1 MKRLDGKVCIIT
13 GSNSGVGAATA
24 ELFARE
30 GAKVVITARR
40 VDKLEEV
47 ANKIKAEG
55 GEVLAVR
62 CDVSNEDD
70 VKSMFDALGKLDVV
84 VNNAGIAKD
93 SDPMEKSAEEF
104 LEVIKVNLLGTFLVS
119 KYAVNHVDKGCIVN
133 ISSTNALDT
142 YYPESLDYDAS
153 KAGVISL
160 THNFSLYLK
169 DRDIR
174 VNVVCPDWIDT
185 DMNLGMDE
193 EYKKSLGVF
202 LKPEEVAKVVYDV
215 SIDESVNDAVIRVA
229 DNSVK

>member
-1 MKRLDGKVCIIT
+1 MNVLVT
-13 GSNSGVGAATA
+13 GGARGLGLAISLYYLKMGHSVVVNYNNSDEMALKLKSEYGD
-24 ELFARE
+24 
-30 GAKVVITARR
+30 R
-40 VDKLEEV
+40 VSIV
-47 ANKIKAEG
+47 KA
-55 GEVLAVR
+55 
-62 CDVSNEDD
+62 DVSNEDD
-70 VKSMFDALGKLDVV
+70 VKRMFDELGKLDVV

-104 LEVIKVNLLGTFLVS
+104 LEVIKVSLLGTFLVS
-119 KYAVNHVDKGCIVN
+119 KYAVNHVDKVCIVN

-142 YYPESLDYDAS
+142 YYPESMDYDAS

-160 THNFSLYLK
+160 THNFSLYLR
-169 DRDIR
+169 DRGIR

-193 EYKKSLGVF
+193 EYKKSLGKF

-215 SIDESVNDAVIRVA
+215 SIDESVNDAVIRVG

>member
-1 MKRLDGKVCIIT
+1 MKVLVT
-13 GSNSGVGAATA
+13 GGARGLGLAISLYYLKMRHSVVVNYNNSSEMA
-24 ELFARE
+24 LKLKRE
-30 GAKVVITARR
+30 YGDR
-40 VDKLEEV
+40 VSIV
-47 ANKIKAEG
+47 KA
-55 GEVLAVR
+55 
-62 CDVSNEDD
+62 DVSNEDD
-70 VKSMFDALGKLDVV
+70 VKRMFDALGKLDVV

-93 SDPMEKSAEEF
+93 SDPMEKSTEEF

-142 YYPESLDYDAS
+142 YYPESMDYDAS

-185 DMNLGMDE
+185 DMNLEMDE

-215 SIDESVNDAVIRVA
+215 SIDESINDAVIRVG

>member
-1 MKRLDGKVCIIT
+1 MNVLVT
-13 GSNSGVGAATA
+13 GGARGLGLAISLYYLKMGHSVVVNYNNSSDLALKLKSEYGD
-24 ELFARE
+24 
-30 GAKVVITARR
+30 R
-40 VDKLEEV
+40 VS
-47 ANKIKAEG
+47 I
-55 GEVLAVR
+55 VR
-62 CDVSNEDD
+62 ADVSNEDD
-70 VKSMFDALGKLDVV
+70 VKRMFDALGKLDVV

-142 YYPESLDYDAS
+142 YYPESMDYDAS

-185 DMNLGMDE
+185 DMNLEMDE

-215 SIDESVNDAVIRVA
+215 SIDESVNDAVIRVG

>member
-1 MKRLDGKVCIIT
+1 MKVLVT
-13 GSNSGVGAATA
+13 GGARGLGLAISLCYLKMGHSVVVNYNNSDEMALKLKSEYGD
-24 ELFARE
+24 
-30 GAKVVITARR
+30 R
-40 VDKLEEV
+40 VSI
-47 ANKIKAEG
+47 IKA
-55 GEVLAVR
+55 
-62 CDVSNEDD
+62 DVSNEDD
-70 VKSMFDALGKLDVV
+70 VKKMFDALGKLDVV

-93 SDPMEKSAEEF
+93 SDPIEKSAEEF

-142 YYPESLDYDAS
+142 YYPESIDYDAS

-169 DRDIR
+169 DRGIR

-185 DMNLGMDE
+185 DMNLEMDE

-202 LKPEEVAKVVYDV
+202 LKPEEVARVVYDV
-215 SIDESVNDAVIRVA
+215 SIDESINDAVIRVG

>member
-1 MKRLDGKVCIIT
+1 MKVLVT
-13 GSNSGVGAATA
+13 GGARGLGLAISLYYLKMGHSVVVNYNNSSDLALKLKSEYGD
-24 ELFARE
+24 
-30 GAKVVITARR
+30 R
-40 VDKLEEV
+40 VSIV
-47 ANKIKAEG
+47 KA
-55 GEVLAVR
+55 
-62 CDVSNEDD
+62 DVSNEDD
-70 VKSMFDALGKLDVV
+70 VKRMFDALGKLDVV

-142 YYPESLDYDAS
+142 YYPESMDYDAS

-174 VNVVCPDWIDT
+174 VNVVCPDRIDT

-202 LKPEEVAKVVYDV
+202 LNPEEVAKVVYDV
-215 SIDESVNDAVIRVA
+215 SIDKSVNDIVIRVG

>member
-1 MKRLDGKVCIIT
+1 MKVLVT
-13 GSNSGVGAATA
+13 GGARGLGLAISLYYLKMGHSVVVNYNNSDEMALKLKSEYGD
-24 ELFARE
+24 
-30 GAKVVITARR
+30 R
-40 VDKLEEV
+40 VSIV
-47 ANKIKAEG
+47 KA
-55 GEVLAVR
+55 
-62 CDVSNEDD
+62 DVSNEDD
-70 VKSMFDALGKLDVV
+70 VKRMFDSLGKLDVV

-142 YYPESLDYDAS
+142 YYPESMDYDAS

-185 DMNLGMDE
+185 DMNLEMDE

-215 SIDESVNDAVIRVA
+215 SVDESVNDAVIRVG

>member
-1 MKRLDGKVCIIT
+1 MKVLVT
-13 GSNSGVGAATA
+13 GGARGLGFAISLYYLKMGHSVVVNYNNSSDLALKLKSEYGD
-24 ELFARE
+24 
-30 GAKVVITARR
+30 R
-40 VDKLEEV
+40 VSIV
-47 ANKIKAEG
+47 KA
-55 GEVLAVR
+55 
-62 CDVSNEDD
+62 DVSNEDD
-70 VKSMFDALGKLDVV
+70 VKRMFDALGKLDVV

-142 YYPESLDYDAS
+142 YYPESMDYDAS

-202 LKPEEVAKVVYDV
+202 LNPEEVAKVVYDV
-215 SIDESVNDAVIRVA
+215 SIDESVNDVVIRVG

>member
-1 MKRLDGKVCIIT
+1 MKVLVT
-13 GSNSGVGAATA
+13 GGARGLGLAISLYYLKMGHSVVVNYNNSSDLALKLKSEYGD
-24 ELFARE
+24 
-30 GAKVVITARR
+30 R
-40 VDKLEEV
+40 VSIV
-47 ANKIKAEG
+47 KA
-55 GEVLAVR
+55 
-62 CDVSNEDD
+62 DVSNEDD
-70 VKSMFDALGKLDVV
+70 VKRMFDALGKLDVV

-93 SDPMEKSAEEF
+93 GDPMEKSAEEF

-142 YYPESLDYDAS
+142 YYPESMDYDAS

-202 LKPEEVAKVVYDV
+202 LNPEEVAKVVYDV
-215 SIDESVNDAVIRVA
+215 SIDESVNDVVIRVG
-229 DNSVK
+229 DNCVK

>member
-1 MKRLDGKVCIIT
+1 MKVLVT
-13 GSNSGVGAATA
+13 GGARGLGLAISLYYLKMGHSVVVNYNNSDEMALKLKSEYGD
-24 ELFARE
+24 
-30 GAKVVITARR
+30 R
-40 VDKLEEV
+40 VSIV
-47 ANKIKAEG
+47 KA
-55 GEVLAVR
+55 
-62 CDVSNEDD
+62 DVSNEDD
-70 VKSMFDALGKLDVV
+70 VKKMFDALGKLDVV

-142 YYPESLDYDAS
+142 YYPESMDYDAS

-185 DMNLGMDE
+185 DMNLEMDE

-215 SIDESVNDAVIRVA
+215 SVDESVNDAVIRVG

>member
-1 MKRLDGKVCIIT
+1 MKVLVT
-13 GSNSGVGAATA
+13 GGARGLGLAISLYYLKMGHSVVVNYNNSSDLALKLKSEYGD
-24 ELFARE
+24 
-30 GAKVVITARR
+30 R
-40 VDKLEEV
+40 VSIV
-47 ANKIKAEG
+47 KA
-55 GEVLAVR
+55 
-62 CDVSNEDD
+62 DVSNEDD
-70 VKSMFDALGKLDVV
+70 VKRMFDALGKLDVV

-142 YYPESLDYDAS
+142 YYPESMDYDAS

-202 LKPEEVAKVVYDV
+202 LKPEEVAK
-215 SIDESVNDAVIRVA
+215 E
-229 DNSVK
+229 

>member
-1 MKRLDGKVCIIT
+1 MKVLVT
-13 GSNSGVGAATA
+13 GGARGLGLAISLYYLKMGHSVVVNYNNSSDLALKLKSEYGD
-24 ELFARE
+24 
-30 GAKVVITARR
+30 R
-40 VDKLEEV
+40 VS
-47 ANKIKAEG
+47 I
-55 GEVLAVR
+55 VR
-62 CDVSNEDD
+62 ADVSNEDD
-70 VKSMFDALGKLDVV
+70 VKRMFDALGKLDVV

-142 YYPESLDYDAS
+142 YYPESMDYDAS

-185 DMNLGMDE
+185 DMNLEMDE

-215 SIDESVNDAVIRVA
+215 SIDESINDAVIRVG

>member
-1 MKRLDGKVCIIT
+1 MKVLVT
-13 GSNSGVGAATA
+13 GGARGLGLAISLYYLKMGHSVVVNYNNSDEMALKLKSEYGD
-24 ELFARE
+24 
-30 GAKVVITARR
+30 R
-40 VDKLEEV
+40 VSIV
-47 ANKIKAEG
+47 KA
-55 GEVLAVR
+55 
-62 CDVSNEDD
+62 DVSNEDD
-70 VKSMFDALGKLDVV
+70 VKRMFDALGKLDIV

-142 YYPESLDYDAS
+142 YYPESMDYDAS

-215 SIDESVNDAVIRVA
+215 SIDESVNDVVIRVG

>member
-1 MKRLDGKVCIIT
+1 MKVLVT
-13 GSNSGVGAATA
+13 GGARGLGLAISLYYLKMGHSVVVNYNNSSDLALKLKSEYGD
-24 ELFARE
+24 
-30 GAKVVITARR
+30 R
-40 VDKLEEV
+40 VSIV
-47 ANKIKAEG
+47 KA
-55 GEVLAVR
+55 
-62 CDVSNEDD
+62 DVSNEDD
-70 VKSMFDALGKLDVV
+70 VKRMFDALGKLDVV

-142 YYPESLDYDAS
+142 YYPESMDYDAS

-193 EYKKSLGVF
+193 EYEKSLGVF
-202 LKPEEVAKVVYDV
+202 LNPEEVAKVVYDV
-215 SIDESVNDAVIRVA
+215 SIDESVNDVVIRVG

>member
-1 MKRLDGKVCIIT
+1 MKVLVT
-13 GSNSGVGAATA
+13 GGARGLGLAISLYYLKMGHSVVVNYNNSDEMALKLKSEYGD
-24 ELFARE
+24 
-30 GAKVVITARR
+30 R
-40 VDKLEEV
+40 VSIV
-47 ANKIKAEG
+47 KA
-55 GEVLAVR
+55 
-62 CDVSNEDD
+62 DVSNEDD
-70 VKSMFDALGKLDVV
+70 VKRMFDALGKLDVV

-142 YYPESLDYDAS
+142 YYPESMDYDAS

-185 DMNLGMDE
+185 DMNLEMDE

-215 SIDESVNDAVIRVA
+215 SIDESVNDAVIRVG

>member
-1 MKRLDGKVCIIT
+1 MKVLVT
-13 GSNSGVGAATA
+13 GGARGLGLAISLYYLKMGHSVVVNYNNSDEMALKLKSEYGD
-24 ELFARE
+24 
-30 GAKVVITARR
+30 R
-40 VDKLEEV
+40 VSIV
-47 ANKIKAEG
+47 KA
-55 GEVLAVR
+55 
-62 CDVSNEDD
+62 DVSNEDD
-70 VKSMFDALGKLDVV
+70 VKRMFDSLGKLDVV

-119 KYAVNHVDKGCIVN
+119 KYAVNHADKGCIVN

-142 YYPESLDYDAS
+142 YYPESMDYDAS

-185 DMNLGMDE
+185 DMNLEMDE

-215 SIDESVNDAVIRVA
+215 SVDKSVNDVVIRVG

>member
-1 MKRLDGKVCIIT
+1 MKVLVT
-13 GSNSGVGAATA
+13 GGARGLGLAISLYYLKMGHSVVVNYNNSS
-24 ELFARE
+24 
-30 GAKVVITARR
+30 
-40 VDKLEEV
+40 D
-47 ANKIKAEG
+47 
-55 GEVLAVR
+55 LAVKLKSEYGDR
-62 CDVSNEDD
+62 VSIVKADVSNEDD
-70 VKSMFDALGKLDVV
+70 VKRMFDALGKLDVV

-142 YYPESLDYDAS
+142 YYPESMDYDAS

-215 SIDESVNDAVIRVA
+215 SIDESVNDVVIRVG
-229 DNSVK
+229 DNCVK

>member
-1 MKRLDGKVCIIT
+1 M
-13 GSNSGVGAATA
+13 
-24 ELFARE
+24 
-30 GAKVVITARR
+30 
-40 VDKLEEV
+40 
-47 ANKIKAEG
+47 
-55 GEVLAVR
+55 EVLVTGGARGLGLAISLYYLKMGHSVVVNYNNSSDLALKLKSEYGDR
-62 CDVSNEDD
+62 VSIVKADVSNEDD
-70 VKSMFDALGKLDVV
+70 VKRMFDALGKLDVV

-142 YYPESLDYDAS
+142 YYPESMDYDAS

-215 SIDESVNDAVIRVA
+215 SIDESVNDVVIRVG

>member
-1 MKRLDGKVCIIT
+1 MKVLVT
-13 GSNSGVGAATA
+13 GGARGLGLAISLYYLKMGHSVVVNYNNSSDLALKLKSEYGD
-24 ELFARE
+24 
-30 GAKVVITARR
+30 R
-40 VDKLEEV
+40 VSIV
-47 ANKIKAEG
+47 KA
-55 GEVLAVR
+55 
-62 CDVSNEDD
+62 DVSNEDD
-70 VKSMFDALGKLDVV
+70 VKRMFDALGKLDVV

-215 SIDESVNDAVIRVA
+215 SIDESVNDAVIRVG

>member
-1 MKRLDGKVCIIT
+1 MKVLVT
-13 GSNSGVGAATA
+13 GGARGLGLAISLYYLKMGHSVVVNYNNSDEMALKLKSEYGD
-24 ELFARE
+24 
-30 GAKVVITARR
+30 R
-40 VDKLEEV
+40 VSIV
-47 ANKIKAEG
+47 KA
-55 GEVLAVR
+55 
-62 CDVSNEDD
+62 DVSNEDD
-70 VKSMFDALGKLDVV
+70 VKRMFDALGKLDVV

-119 KYAVNHVDKGCIVN
+119 KYAVNHVDKSCIVN

-142 YYPESLDYDAS
+142 YYPESMDYDAS

-202 LKPEEVAKVVYDV
+202 LKPEDVAKVVYDV
-215 SIDESVNDAVIRVA
+215 SIDESVNDVVIRVG

>member
-1 MKRLDGKVCIIT
+1 MNVLVT
-13 GSNSGVGAATA
+13 GGARGLGLAISLYYLKMGHSVVVNYNNSDEMA
-24 ELFARE
+24 L
-30 GAKVVITARR
+30 
-40 VDKLEEV
+40 KLKSEYGDRISIV
-47 ANKIKAEG
+47 KA
-55 GEVLAVR
+55 
-62 CDVSNEDD
+62 DVSNEDD
-70 VKSMFDALGKLDVV
+70 VKRMFDALGKLDVV

-142 YYPESLDYDAS
+142 YYPESMDYDAS

-185 DMNLGMDE
+185 DMNLEMDE

-215 SIDESVNDAVIRVA
+215 SLDESVNDEVIRVG
-229 DNSVK
+229 DNSVR

>member
-1 MKRLDGKVCIIT
+1 MKVLVT
-13 GSNSGVGAATA
+13 GGARGLGLAISLYYLKMGHSVVVNYNNSSDLALKLKSEYGD
-24 ELFARE
+24 
-30 GAKVVITARR
+30 R
-40 VDKLEEV
+40 VSIV
-47 ANKIKAEG
+47 KA
-55 GEVLAVR
+55 
-62 CDVSNEDD
+62 DVSNEDD
-70 VKSMFDALGKLDVV
+70 VKRMFDELGKLDVV

-142 YYPESLDYDAS
+142 YYPESMDYDAS

-215 SIDESVNDAVIRVA
+215 SIDESVNDVVIRVG

>member
-1 MKRLDGKVCIIT
+1 MKVLVT
-13 GSNSGVGAATA
+13 GGARGLGIAISLYYLKMGHSVVVNYNNSDEMALKLKSEYGD
-24 ELFARE
+24 
-30 GAKVVITARR
+30 R
-40 VDKLEEV
+40 VSIV
-47 ANKIKAEG
+47 KA
-55 GEVLAVR
+55 
-62 CDVSNEDD
+62 DVSNEDD
-70 VKSMFDALGKLDVV
+70 VKRMFDALGKLDVV

-142 YYPESLDYDAS
+142 YYPESMDYDAS

-185 DMNLGMDE
+185 DMNLEMDE

-215 SIDESVNDAVIRVA
+215 SIDESVNDVVIRVG

>member
-1 MKRLDGKVCIIT
+1 MKVLVT
-13 GSNSGVGAATA
+13 GGARGLGLAISLYYLKMGHSVVVNYNNSSDLALKLKSEYGD
-24 ELFARE
+24 
-30 GAKVVITARR
+30 R
-40 VDKLEEV
+40 VSIV
-47 ANKIKAEG
+47 KA
-55 GEVLAVR
+55 
-62 CDVSNEDD
+62 DVSNEDD
-70 VKSMFDALGKLDVV
+70 VKRMFDALGKLDVV

-142 YYPESLDYDAS
+142 YYPESMDYDAS

-202 LKPEEVAKVVYDV
+202 LNPEEVAKVVYDV
-215 SIDESVNDAVIRVA
+215 SIDKSVNDVVIRVG

>member
-1 MKRLDGKVCIIT
+1 MKVLVT
-13 GSNSGVGAATA
+13 GGARGLGLAISLYYLKMGHSVVVNYNNSSDLALKLKSEYGD
-24 ELFARE
+24 
-30 GAKVVITARR
+30 R
-40 VDKLEEV
+40 VSIV
-47 ANKIKAEG
+47 KA
-55 GEVLAVR
+55 
-62 CDVSNEDD
+62 DVSNEDD
-70 VKSMFDALGKLDVV
+70 VKRMFDALGKLDVV

-142 YYPESLDYDAS
+142 YYPESMDYDAA

-215 SIDESVNDAVIRVA
+215 SIDESVNDVVIRVG